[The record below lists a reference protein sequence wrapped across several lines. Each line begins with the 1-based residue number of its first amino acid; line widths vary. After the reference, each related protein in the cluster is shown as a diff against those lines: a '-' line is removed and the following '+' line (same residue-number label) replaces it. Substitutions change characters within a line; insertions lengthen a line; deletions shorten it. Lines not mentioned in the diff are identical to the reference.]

1 MSRTIDEKVLSM
13 QFDNKQFE
21 SAAAQTMST
30 LDKFNKKCDNVG
42 NTNGFSSLEQAINNI
57 NNHFTLMG
65 RVSERVLDTIV
76 NKIESVVTSATRM
89 AKSLTFDQ
97 VGAGFSKYESITK
110 STATILGAMSES
122 DRAIA
127 ASLGLSDL
135 DYVNSALEKMNQY
148 TDETSYNLTDMTDN
162 VGKFM
167 AAGVD
172 LETAVSAMEGIGNWA
187 ARSGAGINEASRAM
201 YNLSQ
206 AMGVGAVTTIDW
218 KSIENANMATKEFKE
233 QVIATAKELGTLNEN
248 SDVTSENFR
257 DSLSDKWFTSDVLI
271 KTLDDYNAFY
281 NQLLK
286 IQETAEADGM
296 TITDIIGELQ
306 DGSDLGNKWME
317 EYAIDLDSLAAKS
330 FLAAQEYKTFGDVID
345 ATSDAISTSWMNI
358 FKDIFGDLDESKD
371 LWGRVGDDFY
381 DTFAQPIANLQNVMD
396 QWKDLGGRNILLAA
410 FDDLREA
417 VDSIIGPIKTAFG
430 EVFGFW
436 AEDGDSAKAAQGLLN
451 WTAALR
457 KFTKSLIATEGT
469 SEGIRKTFVT
479 LFSVIKALAGGFIDL
494 VGVGI
499 QVAKFFIDIGAGLID
514 FINGLTEARVS
525 LDGFAKAGDS
535 FEEIFNKLW
544 KALGR
549 FVDRLKD
556 IPVLGTAVTWL
567 TSALTKL
574 WDITKKWGQQGVDW
588 LNETFNLDIQ
598 IKSFG
603 DALQFLLTPLILLGK
618 AIINLVNTVRPFFEN
633 LDYSTP
639 LEFIKSLGSAIGSLL
654 NTMKDNGLK
663 KLNEFMAKDGPFQS
677 FINSIKNSG
686 LADILKSAGQWLG
699 NFFTSLFNNFTG
711 INWKLIAEVGLIG
724 ALTLVAKKIAD
735 FIKSVTGVG
744 RDLKDTLL
752 NAISGPTASFTKA
765 MNAAANDMNA
775 DAMIKVATAIGILT
789 VSIMALSAI
798 DADALG
804 RCTVVVL
811 ALLWGLSK
819 AINGFANLNN
829 SKSNSLAN
837 TLSNLGTALQSL
849 FKSVAIGTLIVSLS
863 MSLIAIAFAI
873 KQFADI
879 DESSLKKAGVA
890 IAAISALAVVMSVAL
905 NNMKNI
911 KAKTLLGA
919 SAMLIALPVSL
930 KLVGTALKSLL
941 EAMDGVTTDQLKQV
955 GIVIGVFATIA
966 TVMLGILGSIGSLG
980 TTNRSPFKGIT
991 TALIGLIAALA
1002 LAGKLQISAKKMK
1015 DALDVVQSCIILFLQ
1030 IAGITVGAGL
1040 LFKIFPSLAE
1050 GIDRFTT
1057 AALKISGIITSIAL
1071 LATGLAALTAV
1082 SDKIPA
1088 ALVNIAKTIRDNAET
1103 IADAAVKVL
1112 SAIVLGM
1119 AAYKGKMIAQAL
1131 LLVTTVIKALGD
1143 KLPDIVEELSK
1154 IIGDI
1159 LDAVAVIIEKAAEYI
1174 VPSIVTIIN
1183 TVASAI
1189 DNNRGPI
1196 LNAISN
1202 LWNAAVGL
1210 ISEAI
1215 SKFTGLDYDSVFGFV
1230 NFSAKAGVIV
1240 AAINKITKALT
1251 GMTTVTT
1258 DSKTGV
1264 STFTSGIGSMVKSMT
1279 STPAAI
1285 SSNIGAVKNFGS
1297 AIQNALV
1304 NTGSFIQTLSANV
1317 KGGSSGLVGALSQA
1331 GIAFGGLVA
1340 NIGIFLPYIAA
1351 AAAGISGLLILDKQE
1366 QEAIKKHKEEL
1377 YGLSEAEQ
1385 ASIDATNDY
1394 IEAWNQ
1400 VSEVNNNTLKTNAEY
1415 YDNLESLGEQYDGL
1429 KDKSSSAANGIID
1442 TICAA
1447 LGLNQD
1453 QVQDLINKYGT
1464 LSNAMQMYLAQEEAN
1479 SFMSDL
1485 KTSIDADQEEL
1496 NNSLDERTKAFET
1509 YYKNKNELDTAQ
1521 RNKEKY
1527 DNGVYLN
1534 QTKQQYIESY
1544 MSMHNVSR
1552 ETAELAWKGIGDML
1566 QEQLDSGEQA
1576 YKESYEALSKWTSK
1590 SKQLELE
1597 KQTYNEMLELAQEY
1611 SQAVADGDTEKTE
1624 KIVQN
1629 MNDVMS
1635 AYTQNIDSMTTTSS
1649 VKAEDLLNNVSTLKE
1664 DLKMRLKMD
1673 NFDDTLVSDEELE
1686 STKQK
1691 LTEAYRGLGL
1701 SAVSELD
1708 EAIREA
1714 NESGDSALATMLEEI
1729 KTEITNGSEDTDG
1742 TVKVGGKNLSSKYM
1756 EGLAEGMKS
1765 GDLDAEGVIE
1775 SLGIQLGEVD
1785 LASKLPEGSLDIFDA
1800 LVKNAKSSDMDTS
1813 ELVTLLQEKL
1823 SPVLEQAFSTD
1834 GEGGFGTSANA
1845 SNLIKP
1851 ALANIEIDADT
1862 ISTVKGKV
1870 KTATE
1875 EAVNTGAKEA
1885 DVSNAGS
1892 EAMAN
1897 FGTAIT
1903 DNSSKAETAAKT
1915 VSDNAAAKLD
1925 DGDTETSGKNFLAG
1939 FSRGLSSMS
1948 GAIGSK
1954 CYSLAQNFIKQ
1965 FNTGLNERS
1974 PSKETEKSGRYFL
1987 EGFAIGVDKLTDST
2001 ATKVRSVA
2009 EQFVDNFKSSI
2020 DLINESVLDN
2030 IDMTPTI
2037 TPVLDLSEIQNGSEA
2052 LNSML
2057 GISQYAFASASG
2069 INSNIVS
2076 PAERQTEAINQ
2087 AMSSKMEEVIAA
2099 QREAA
2104 LQDQT
2109 YTFNIPLEMNG
2120 RQLARATRT
2129 YNQQELN
2136 NLQTIQNRK
2145 AGIK

>member
-574 WDITKKWGQQGVDW
+574 WDITKKWGQQGIDW

-618 AIINLVNTVRPFFEN
+618 AIVNLVNTVRPFFEN

-829 SKSNSLAN
+829 SKSN

-1230 NFSAKAGVIV
+1230 NFSAKVGVIV
-1240 AAINKITKALT
+1240 TAINKITKALT

-1264 STFTSGIGSMVKSMT
+1264 STFTSGIESMVKSMT
-1279 STPAAI
+1279 STPATIESNWKALQKFGSGIQSGISSVGTFITKLGAGSVGKSGLIGAFGSLTSVIGGSITKFAALLPTIVAVGAAVGVACVAAKALYGVHKESLRSKNGLYSKDDLSELESYTEKMQELSKTADEYNENISEIKTKYSNLDKLGAEYDAI
-1285 SSNIGAVKNFGS
+1285 S
-1297 AIQNALV
+1297 
-1304 NTGSFIQTLSANV
+1304 
-1317 KGGSSGLVGALSQA
+1317 
-1331 GIAFGGLVA
+1331 
-1340 NIGIFLPYIAA
+1340 
-1351 AAAGISGLLILDKQE
+1351 DK
-1366 QEAIKKHKEEL
+1366 
-1377 YGLSEAEQ
+1377 
-1385 ASIDATNDY
+1385 T
-1394 IEAWNQ
+1394 
-1400 VSEVNNNTLKTNAEY
+1400 
-1415 YDNLESLGEQYDGL
+1415 
-1429 KDKSSSAANGIID
+1429 SSAATQIKEEVASALGINSDEIDKLIDKYGSLSSAVQAYASVLEAQEVKSELKDQITELKEEYSEDLENRAKYLQDRIKLTEKVAEYSSKLEAAQKLMSKTTDKTSEAYIKASSDSAKYSELLAEAGTQLTEIDQALDASEEVIKKIENKQSLIDSIDNILNSGDKEID
-1442 TICAA
+1442 T
-1447 LGLNQD
+1447 
-1453 QVQDLINKYGT
+1453 
-1464 LSNAMQMYLAQEEAN
+1464 
-1479 SFMSDL
+1479 
-1485 KTSIDADQEEL
+1485 
-1496 NNSLDERTKAFET
+1496 
-1509 YYKNKNELDTAQ
+1509 
-1521 RNKEKY
+1521 
-1527 DNGVYLN
+1527 
-1534 QTKQQYIESY
+1534 
-1544 MSMHNVSR
+1544 
-1552 ETAELAWKGIGDML
+1552 
-1566 QEQLDSGEQA
+1566 EQLDSLLNYIEN
-1576 YKESYEALSKWTSK
+1576 
-1590 SKQLELE
+1590 
-1597 KQTYNEMLELAQEY
+1597 YNEELKNAGEGTAEELRTQAQDLTLALQTMFNNTDY
-1611 SQAVADGDTEKTE
+1611 FTDT
-1624 KIVQN
+1624 
-1629 MNDVMS
+1629 DF
-1635 AYTQNIDSMTTTSS
+1635 DSMTQQLVQAYGAMGDSGIKALKDAINNPDVSAEMKSSLQTVLSELNGQDTTDKVSVAGQEVSKSFLENMLNGIKNGDYTTEDFKSALAQQLNVDNLSSIFSDSEINWLDGIVSSVENSDSSTVTSALESLIGTAASNAAESSTEAVSTTVQTSMETGITTAATNADTSS
-1649 VKAEDLLNNVSTLKE
+1649 AAQTLYDNMSGSTLRVFDENGNLLPADKASEYALDFTTNMANTDISEPMTTFATNVST
-1664 DLKMRLKMD
+1664 
-1673 NFDDTLVSDEELE
+1673 TLVSN
-1686 STKQK
+1686 
-1691 LTEAYRGLGL
+1691 
-1701 SAVSELD
+1701 SAV
-1708 EAIREA
+1708 
-1714 NESGDSALATMLEEI
+1714 
-1729 KTEITNGSEDTDG
+1729 
-1742 TVKVGGKNLSSKYM
+1742 V
-1756 EGLAEGMKS
+1756 
-1765 GDLDAEGVIE
+1765 
-1775 SLGIQLGEVD
+1775 
-1785 LASKLPEGSLDIFDA
+1785 
-1800 LVKNAKSSDMDTS
+1800 
-1813 ELVTLLQEKL
+1813 
-1823 SPVLEQAFSTD
+1823 
-1834 GEGGFGTSANA
+1834 
-1845 SNLIKP
+1845 
-1851 ALANIEIDADT
+1851 
-1862 ISTVKGKV
+1862 
-1870 KTATE
+1870 
-1875 EAVNTGAKEA
+1875 
-1885 DVSNAGS
+1885 
-1892 EAMAN
+1892 
-1897 FGTAIT
+1897 
-1903 DNSSKAETAAKT
+1903 ETAAKT
-1915 VSDNAAAKLD
+1915 ISDNAAAKLD

-1965 FNTGLNERS
+1965 FNAGLNERS